1 MPVLK
6 DELIMDRL
14 ITNSIR
20 NRVDGLRKEMAEL
33 EAETKPIQD
42 SLDTLV
48 RMQQRYVTSSK
59 LLLDFHIAY
68 ICGDL
73 HCIPFRLISAYA

>member
-1 MPVLK
+1 
-6 DELIMDRL
+6 MDRL

-59 LLLDFHIAY
+59 LLLDFHIAC

-73 HCIPFRLISAYA
+73 HRIPFRLISAYA